1 MVINTDPRVVVPRA
15 TCTVATNSI
24 NNSYY
29 NEQIVCFFVS
39 VDKPGKPEELIIKG
53 ATSSAVTLA
62 WQAPADDGGA
72 PVTNYVVEYRKEGV

>member
-1 MVINTDPRVVVPRA
+1 MYSRHEFGKQLV
-15 TCTVATNSI
+15 
-24 NNSYY
+24 NNSLL
-29 NEQIVCFFVS
+29 FVS

-72 PVTNYVVEYRKEGV
+72 PVTNYVVEYRKEGVNLNVVDTMNKVPFLYF